1 MQSFALGEFLT
12 RWGDAARHDLSA
24 SECEPLPLPALLALA
39 GPADQRRWDRLS
51 LGYGDPRG
59 AIWLREAI
67 AETYDTVTETQL
79 LCCAGA
85 QEALTC
91 VARAV
96 LDSGDHAIV
105 VVPCYPATELTV
117 GAAGDVS
124 GLALDPARGWQLD
137 LGRLEAAIRPNT
149 RLLVANFPNNPTGAL
164 PTQAAFDALVALC
177 RRHGLWLVNDEV
189 YRLVD
194 RDPARRLPQVVDV
207 YERGISINALS
218 KSHGLPGLRI
228 GWVACRDAARLAR
241 MQVVKNTLSGLLAA
255 PSELLAHVALRA
267 QEQILGRNRARAEAN
282 LTQMRAFF
290 RRHADLFAWEE
301 PAGGVTAF
309 PRYRGPEGVETFVE
323 TLVREA
329 GVMVLPASIWRS
341 ALAPTPMDRFRIGFG
356 RDGVGPALAAWQALL
371 ADAPLAA
378 VG

>member
-1 MQSFALGEFLT
+1 MQSFALGDFLT
-12 RWGDAARHDLSA
+12 RWGGAARHDLSG
-24 SECEPLPLPALLALA
+24 SECEPLSLGALLDLA
-39 GPADQRRWDRLS
+39 DATDRRRWDTLS

-59 AIWLREAI
+59 APWLREAI
-67 AETYDTVTETQL
+67 ATTYDTVTPAQL

-117 GAAGDVS
+117 GAAADVS
-124 GLALDPARGWQLD
+124 GIALDPARGWQLD
-137 LGRLEAAIRPNT
+137 LDRLEAAIRPRT
-149 RLLVANFPNNPTGAL
+149 RLVAVNFPNNPTGAL
-164 PTQAAFDALVALC
+164 PSRASFDALIALC

-189 YRLVD
+189 YRLMD
-194 RDPARRLPQVVDV
+194 RDPSQRLPQVVDV

-218 KSHGLPGLRI
+218 KSLGLPGLRV
-228 GWVACRDAARLAR
+228 GWVACRDAARLAH
-241 MQVVKNTLSGLLAA
+241 MQVVKSTLSGLLAA

-267 QEQILGRNRARAEAN
+267 RDRILGRNRARAEAN
-282 LTQMRAFF
+282 LAQLRTFF
-290 RRHADLFAWEE
+290 QRNATLFTWDQ

-309 PRYRGPEGVETFVE
+309 PRYHGSEGVDTFAE

-329 GVMVLPASIWRS
+329 GVMVLPASVWRS
-341 ALAPTPMDRFRIGFG
+341 TLAPTPMDRFRIGFG
-356 RDGVGPALAAWQALL
+356 RDGVGLALAEWQALL
-371 ADAPLAA
+371 TQAPLLAA
-378 VG
+378 G